1 MEKISLVVPTYNERE
16 NLPTLME
23 ELRSVQGDY
32 ELEIIIVDDSS
43 PDGTGEV
50 AEQLAGEYSHVKVIH
65 RERKKGL
72 ASAVIEGFNCAS
84 EDILGAIDADLQHPP
99 ENIFKMLKKIQ
110 NGADIVIASRYVK
123 GGGIEGWSKGRKLIS
138 KVASLLPR
146 AIFPKIRNIRDPV
159 SGFFLVKRAALEGAN
174 LNSIG
179 FKILLEI
186 LAKGTYDKVV
196 ETPYVFRER
205 RKGKSKLGF
214 KEYFN
219 YLRHV
224 FKLAKSTGTFLWT

>member
-23 ELRSVQGDY
+23 GLRSVLGDY

-50 AEQLAGEYSHVKVIH
+50 AEQLSREYSNVKVIH
-65 RERKKGL
+65 RERKRGL
-72 ASAVIEGFNCAS
+72 ASAVIEGFNCAR
-84 EDILGAIDADLQHPP
+84 EDILGVIDADLQHPP
-99 ENIFKMLKKIQ
+99 ENIFKMLKEIQ
-110 NGADIVIASRYVK
+110 NGADIVIASRYAE
-123 GGGIEGWSKGRKLIS
+123 GGGIEGWSKGRKLVS

-146 AIFPKIRNIRDPV
+146 VIFPKIRNIRDPV

-186 LAKGTYDKVV
+186 LVKGAYDKVV
-196 ETPYVFRER
+196 EVPYVFQER
-205 RKGKSKLGF
+205 KKGKSKLGF
-214 KEYFN
+214 KEYLY
-219 YLRHV
+219 YLRHM
-224 FKLAKSTGTFLWT
+224 FGLAKATGI